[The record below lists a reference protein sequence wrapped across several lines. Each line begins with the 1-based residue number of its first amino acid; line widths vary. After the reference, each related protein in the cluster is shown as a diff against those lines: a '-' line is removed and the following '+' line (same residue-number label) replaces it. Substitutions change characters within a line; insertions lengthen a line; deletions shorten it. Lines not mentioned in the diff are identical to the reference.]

1 MSAAPSLCIGTCKGW
16 DTSLCGVVSALWE
29 GREVHCNLIENG
41 FNSDVIVQSAL
52 NRHETALIAGY
63 VQNGLLASGLAVVLE
78 MFGPA
83 ECNYF
88 ANLGPLGLGD
98 GYMSSQFRRAGR
110 VGSEEC
116 RVVSS
121 TSMVGACA
129 SSGLGPAALDLFS
142 RMKEEGVSLNSSIFT
157 AILTAC
163 RHAGLV
169 EEGRKHFESMM
180 KDYSIIT
187 DVE

>member
-1 MSAAPSLCIGTCKGW
+1 MYAQGGEVSCSESVFNVMDSGASELGKLIHGH
-16 DTSLCGVVSALWE
+16 GVKVGLASDNPLVNALLLAMTLKM
-29 GREVHCNLIENG
+29 RASSIARCRMRMCSMIITLV
-41 FNSDVIVQSAL
+41 DVIS
-52 NRHETALIAGY
+52 T
-63 VQNGLLASGLAVVLE
+63 S
-78 MFGPA
+78 
-83 ECNYF
+83 
-88 ANLGPLGLGD
+88 ANLGPLRLGD